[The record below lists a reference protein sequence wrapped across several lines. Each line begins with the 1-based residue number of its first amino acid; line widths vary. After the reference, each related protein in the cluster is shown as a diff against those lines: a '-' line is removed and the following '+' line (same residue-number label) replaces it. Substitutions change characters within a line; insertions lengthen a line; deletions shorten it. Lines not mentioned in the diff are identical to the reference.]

1 MFCIVRQFQGS
12 DEALLGWRLL
22 AATVCVFSWRSEA
35 LSQICRLCSAFSAHC
50 RWGSEPVGKWFG
62 GQGETKLISALGVRK
77 LSLKKCHTD
86 HLISLKPS
94 HGVRL
99 QVSSSL

>member
-1 MFCIVRQFQGS
+1 MLRQFQGS
-12 DEALLGWRLL
+12 DEALLGWRSL

-35 LSQICRLCSAFSAHC
+35 VSQICRLCGAFSAHC
-50 RWGSEPVGKWFG
+50 MGVSEPEGEQFG
-62 GQGETKLISALGVRK
+62 GQRETKLISALGMRK
-77 LSLKKCHTD
+77 LSLKKCHMY

-94 HGVRL
+94 HAVRL